1 MSWTVTIINKM
12 RYVYV
17 LFLLCTVL
25 IACASETQPAP
36 PLSTPTFDSGLQ
48 TPLPV
53 LGTAATSPETISEY
67 LVTTFGVSA
76 YGGKVFCSYQLMGY
90 EKENE
95 ERANLYLWVQCQEF
109 YVDQESVL
117 RAGSGISLPVVI
129 YLLRNDAGYQIVE
142 SQHPG
147 EGEAYA
153 NDVRKLFPQNLWT
166 TIFPNP
172 DETPPY
178 DSYNTR
184 AEVLY
189 NLNQQS
195 ALLSFLLSEGGE
207 WNIAIPLPVP

>member
-1 MSWTVTIINKM
+1 M
-12 RYVYV
+12 RYIYI
-17 LFLLCTVL
+17 LFLLCTLLV
-25 IACASETQPAP
+25 ACAPETQPTP
-36 PLSTPTFDSGLQ
+36 SLSTPTLNSGWQ

-53 LGTAATSPETISEY
+53 LRTSTTSQETISEY
-67 LVTTFGVSA
+67 LATTFGVSA

-90 EKENE
+90 GKENE
-95 ERANLYLWVQCQEF
+95 DRANLYLWVQCQEF

-117 RAGSGISLPVVI
+117 RAGSGINLPVVVH
-129 YLLRNDAGYQIVE
+129 LLKNDTGYQIIE
-142 SQHPG
+142 SQRPG
-147 EGEAYA
+147 EGEVYA
-153 NDVRKLFPQNLWT
+153 NDVRKLFPQNLWA

-184 AEVLY
+184 AEALY

-195 ALLSFLLSEGGE
+195 ALLFFLLSEIGE